1 MGNCF
6 LHGNGGVSPLNFRV
20 IGGTSQPSS
29 PRTNDIWVNTS
40 ADIANAI
47 FTPVNPGSTTEG
59 RVWFE
64 LGLTSAS
71 AFSALKGDTLITL
84 CPIDC
89 QQYVSGAWVRKTAKR
104 YTGSAWVDYVRYD
117 TIYNA
122 GDENEP
128 ITGGF
133 VSKAWAGAHDETPG
147 TPVITRNSANIAFAM
162 DSGYGA
168 VHTQNKVGV
177 SNYKTL
183 YATGVFNMGAP
194 DGATNS
200 HYQAMRLWSS
210 VSGVYFTTDAVATL
224 FITTDT
230 ASKTVA
236 IDLSNISGSYYIG
249 FNMRGKRGGSITLTK
264 MWME

>member
-6 LHGNGGVSPLNFRV
+6 LHGNGGVSPLTFRV

-47 FTPVNPGSTTEG
+47 FTPVKPDSTTEG

-64 LGLTSAS
+64 LGLKSS
-71 AFSALKGDTLITL
+71 SPLSALKGDVLVVL
-84 CPIDC
+84 YPIDC

-122 GDENEP
+122 GDENKP

-133 VSKAWAGAHDETPG
+133 VSKAWGTESGQLTEAPTITRGSGSISFAGATPG
-147 TPVITRNSANIAFAM
+147 RW
-162 DSGYGA
+162 GA
-168 VHTQNKVGV
+168 VYTASKVDV
-177 SNYKTL
+177 TNFNAL
-183 YATGVFNMGAP
+183 YATGVFAGPTSANEDFM
-194 DGATNS
+194 
-200 HYQAMRLWSS
+200 AMRLWSS
-210 VSGVYFTTDAVATL
+210 VSGSYVG
-224 FITTDT
+224 
-230 ASKTVA
+230 SNTVA
-236 IDLSNISGSYYIG
+236 YKASNPVSTQQTLMLDLSNISGSYYLG
-249 FNMRGKRGGSITLTK
+249 FNLYTGDGWSITLTK